1 MTTRSGYAEINGA
14 RIYYEVAGSGEP
26 VVFVHGFSLDTRMWD
41 DQVDAFAREFEV
53 IRYDVR
59 GFGRSGPGT
68 SEPFSSVDDL
78 KALLDYLG
86 HRSAHVVGL
95 SMGGGIATSFAAV
108 YPEATRSLVPVDS
121 NLWGYRFSE
130 EWNQSFSRLDRAAAE
145 ADVAASKELWLAH
158 PLFAPA
164 NARPDVAARLR
175 AIVGDYSGWHWLTES
190 WRGGERGLDPPT
202 IERLSGIPVPTLVV
216 LGERDL
222 PDFQAIADCLS
233 TTIPKAHKAVL
244 PGVGHMSNMEDP
256 AAFNEAVLDF
266 LRAGS

>member
-1 MTTRSGYAEINGA
+1 
-14 RIYYEVAGSGEP
+14 
-26 VVFVHGFSLDTRMWD
+26 MWE

-68 SEPFSSVDDL
+68 SEPFTSVDDL

-121 NLWGYRFSE
+121 NLWGYRFSD
-130 EWNQSFSRLDRAAAE
+130 EWNQFFSGLDRAAAE
-145 ADVAASKELWLAH
+145 HGVDSAKESWLAH
-158 PLFAPA
+158 ALFAPA
-164 NARPDVAARLR
+164 NARPDVAERLR
-175 AIVGDYSGWHWLTES
+175 AIVGDYSGWHWLN
-190 WRGGERGLDPPT
+190 GDGERGLNPPT
-202 IERLSGIPVPTLVV
+202 IERLGGLRVPTLVV
-216 LGERDL
+216 VGELDL

-244 PGVGHMSNMEDP
+244 PGVGHMSSMEDP
-256 AAFNEAVLDF
+256 AAFNDAVLDF
-266 LRAGS
+266 LRAVS